1 MFKNF
6 VARQG
11 QELNDWE
18 ESNLGLGIAEEKV
31 DDICIQKKWRR
42 QWWLDMKSR

>member
-6 VARQG
+6 VARQR
-11 QELNDWE
+11 QALNDE
-18 ESNLGLGIAEEKV
+18 DSSLGLGIAEEKV
-31 DDICIQKKWRR
+31 DDIGVPKKWRR

>member
-6 VARQG
+6 IARQG

-18 ESNLGLGIAEEKV
+18 DSNLGLRIAEEKV
-31 DDICIQKKWRR
+31 DDISVPKKWRR
-42 QWWLDMKSR
+42 Q